1 MLGVPFR
8 PLSRIRPSPHPVRE
22 RGAAKSEADFM
33 TESLSV
39 PDQRALRSAL
49 DAVESDAVP
58 TLDQATALL
67 GACGDELERLLAVAS
82 RLRDSG
88 RAAAGHPGVITYSK
102 KVFLPITTLCRD
114 RCHYCVFVDTPGKLV
129 KKGKAAY
136 LSPEQILEVA
146 RDGAAMGCKEA
157 LFTLGDRPE
166 ERWPV
171 AREWLTEHG
180 YSSTIDYVLAMSR
193 LVLEETG
200 LLPHLNPGVMTW
212 SELQRLR
219 PYAPS
224 MGMMLETTS
233 RALWSEP
240 GGAHYGSPDK
250 DPALRLRV
258 LDDAGRSRI
267 PFSTGVLLGIG
278 ETMRDRAESLFAI
291 RDSHARWGHVQET
304 IVQNFR
310 TKSGTAMQNEPDLA
324 TQQYVAAVAVS
335 RLVMGADAHIQAPP
349 NLTEPHEL
357 HLLVRAGIDDW
368 GGVSPLTP
376 DHVNPERPWP
386 HLDDLARLTSGT
398 GHRLE
403 ERLTAHPA
411 YVLSGEDWIDERILP
426 HVSALAAPSGLARA
440 ELRALGRPWAPSDA
454 VPGTLLAPLGDV
466 LRRAERAPAELADA
480 DYVALLQADGD
491 ALDALTELANR
502 MRRDAVG
509 DEVTFVVNRNV
520 DGGLLGAD
528 GAGSLSFAD
537 IGDLADEAWEQGA
550 TEICVQGA
558 PPAALPG
565 TAFLELARAIKE
577 RRPGLHLHAF
587 RPAEIADGAA
597 RLGISPREFLEAL
610 REHGVDTVPG
620 TAARILDD
628 TVRTVLSGGT
638 DMPASSWIE
647 LITTAHSVGL
657 RSTATMVYGHIETP
671 AQVVAHLRTLA
682 GIQDSTR
689 GFTEFIAMPLVPADS
704 PVLLPAHARPGPSL
718 RESRAVH
725 AVARLMLFGRI
736 DHVQTAWPKLG
747 LGGAGRMLRG
757 GADDL
762 GGLLLGGGTRPVAG
776 AEAGRSLTMT
786 DVRGLAADLGR
797 GLRQRSTTYDVVPG
811 ERLAAAQR
819 AGEWTVLPES
829 VLRSAATP

>member
-1 MLGVPFR
+1 MTDADSVQ
-8 PLSRIRPSPHPVRE
+8 
-22 RGAAKSEADFM
+22 GACAI
-33 TESLSV
+33 
-39 PDQRALRSAL
+39 RSAL
-49 DAVESDAVP
+49 DSAEADAAP

-67 GACGDELERLLAVAS
+67 GARGDELERLLDVAS
-82 RLRDSG
+82 RMRDRG

-114 RCHYCVFVDTPGKLV
+114 RCHYCVFVDTPGKLA

-136 LSPEQILEVA
+136 LSPEQILDVA
-146 RDGAAMGCKEA
+146 RQGAAMGCKEA

-180 YSSTIDYVLAMSR
+180 YTSTLDYVQAMAG

-212 SELQRLR
+212 PELQRLR

-250 DPALRLRV
+250 DPVLRLRV
-258 LDDAGRSRI
+258 LEDAGRSRI

-291 RDSHARWGHVQET
+291 RGAHERWGHVQET

-324 TQQYVAAVAVS
+324 TLQYVAAVAVA
-335 RLVMGADAHIQAPP
+335 RLVMGADAHIQVPP

-386 HLDDLARLTSGT
+386 HLDDLARLTSET

-403 ERLTAHPA
+403 ERLTAHPR
-411 YVLSGEDWIDERILP
+411 YVLGGEEWIDERVLP
-426 HVSALAAPSGLARA
+426 HVAALAAPSGLARV
-440 ELRALGRPWAPSDA
+440 ELRPSGQQWRPPRRAPGA
-454 VPGTLLAPLGDV
+454 LLAPLGGP
-466 LRRAERAPAELADA
+466 LRRAERAPASLADA
-480 DYVALLQADGD
+480 DYVALLHADGD
-491 ALDALTELANR
+491 ALDALTELANGVR
-502 MRRDAVG
+502 SDAVG
-509 DEVTFVVNRNV
+509 DEITYVVNRNI
-520 DGGLLGAD
+520 DGALLAAD
-528 GAGSLSFAD
+528 GLARVTLAD
-537 IGDLADEAWEQGA
+537 IGDLADEAWDHGA
-550 TEICVQGA
+550 TEICVQGV

-565 TAFLELARAIKE
+565 SAYLDLVRAVKG
-577 RRPGLHLHAF
+577 RQPRLHLHAF
-587 RPAEIADGAA
+587 RPAEVADGAA

-610 REHGVDTVPG
+610 REQGLDTVPG

-628 TVRTVLSGGT
+628 TVRGVLSGGT
-638 DMPASSWIE
+638 DMPAAAWIE
-647 LITTAHSVGL
+647 IVTTAHRVGL
-657 RSTATMVYGHIETP
+657 RSTATMVYGHVETP

-682 GIQDSTR
+682 RIQDRTG
-689 GFTEFIAMPLVPADS
+689 GFTEFIAMPFVPADS
-704 PVLLPAHARPGPSL
+704 SVPLPVHVRPGPSL

-725 AVARLMLFGRI
+725 AVARLMLAGRI
-736 DHVQTAWPKLG
+736 DHVQAAWPKLG
-747 LGGAGRMLRG
+747 LGGARRMLMS
-757 GADDL
+757 GADDM
-762 GGLLLGGGTRPVAG
+762 GGLLLGGGTSPGAG
-776 AEAGRSLTMT
+776 AEAGRALTLT
-786 DVRGLAADLGR
+786 DARRLAAELGR
-797 GLRQRSTTYDVVPG
+797 GLRQRSTTYDVVPP
-811 ERLAAAQR
+811 ER
-819 AGEWTVLPES
+819 
-829 VLRSAATP
+829 RSAAQGAREPAVRPEAILRPLALP

>member
-1 MLGVPFR
+1 MTDAVSEHG
-8 PLSRIRPSPHPVRE
+8 E
-22 RGAAKSEADFM
+22 RAI
-33 TESLSV
+33 
-39 PDQRALRSAL
+39 RSAL
-49 DAVESDAVP
+49 DSVESDA
-58 TLDQATALL
+58 TLTLERATALL
-67 GACGDELERLLAVAS
+67 GARGDELDRLLTVAS
-82 RLRDSG
+82 RLRDQG

-114 RCHYCVFVDTPGKLV
+114 RCHYCVFVDTPGKLA
-129 KKGKAAY
+129 KKGKDAY

-146 RDGAAMGCKEA
+146 RQGAAMGCKEA

-166 ERWPV
+166 ERWPI

-180 YSSTIDYVLAMSR
+180 YSSTLDYVQAMSR

-250 DPALRLRV
+250 DPELRLRV
-258 LDDAGRSRI
+258 LEDAGRGRI

-291 RDSHARWGHVQET
+291 RDAHERWGHVQET

-324 TQQYVAAVAVS
+324 TQQYVAAVAVA

-386 HLDDLARLTSGT
+386 HLDDLARITSET

-411 YVLSGEDWIDERILP
+411 YVRGGEEWIDERILP

-440 ELRALGRPWAPSDA
+440 ELRASGQPWGQPRTA
-454 VPGTLLAPLGDV
+454 PGTLLAPWGEL
-466 LRRAERAPAELADA
+466 LRRAERAPASLADS

-491 ALDALTELANR
+491 GLEALTELANEVR
-502 MRRDAVG
+502 SSAVG
-509 DEVTFVVNRNV
+509 DDVTYVVNRNV
-520 DGGLLGAD
+520 DGAKLAAEGAE
-528 GAGSLSFAD
+528 SLTLAA
-537 IGDLADEAWEQGA
+537 IGDLADEAWEHGA

-565 TAFLELARAIKE
+565 SAYLELVSAIKQ
-577 RRPGLHLHAF
+577 RQPGLHLHAF
-587 RPAEIADGAA
+587 RPAEVADGAA

-620 TAARILDD
+620 TGARILDD
-628 TVRTVLSGGT
+628 TVRAVLSGGT
-638 DMPASSWIE
+638 DMPAASWIQ
-647 LITTAHSVGL
+647 LVTTAHGVGL

-671 AQVVAHLRTLA
+671 AQVVAHLRTLTR
-682 GIQDSTR
+682 IQDSTG
-689 GFTEFIAMPLVPADS
+689 GFTEFIGMPFVPADS
-704 PVLLPAHARPGPSL
+704 PVPLPAHARPGPSP

-725 AVARLMLFGRI
+725 AVARLMLAGRI
-736 DHVQTAWPKLG
+736 DHVQAAWPKLG
-747 LGGAGRMLRG
+747 LGGARRMLRS

-762 GGLLLGGGTRPVAG
+762 GGLLLGGGTRPDAG
-776 AEAGRSLTMT
+776 AEAGRSLTIT
-786 DVRGLAADLGR
+786 DAQGLAAELGR
-797 GLRQRSTTYDVVPG
+797 GLRQRSTTYDIVPP
-811 ERLAAAQR
+811 ERRAAAR
-819 AGEWTVLPES
+819 RVRESTVLPES
-829 VLRSAATP
+829 VLWPPASP

>member
-1 MLGVPFR
+1 MTDTVSVQNER
-8 PLSRIRPSPHPVRE
+8 DIRVALDSVE
-22 RGAAKSEADFM
+22 NGAA
-33 TESLSV
+33 
-39 PDQRALRSAL
+39 
-49 DAVESDAVP
+49 P

-67 GACGDELERLLAVAS
+67 SARGDELERLLTVAS
-82 RLRDSG
+82 RLRDRG
-88 RAAAGHPGVITYSK
+88 QVTAGHPGVITYSK

-114 RCHYCVFVDTPGKLV
+114 RCHYCIFVDTPGKLL
-129 KKGKAAY
+129 KKGKDAY
-136 LSPEQILEVA
+136 LSPEQILDVA
-146 RDGAAMGCKEA
+146 RQGAQMGCKEV

-233 RALWSEP
+233 RSLWSEP
-240 GGAHYGSPDK
+240 GGAHFGSPDK

-258 LDDAGRSRI
+258 LEDAGRSRI
-267 PFSTGVLLGIG
+267 PFTTGILLGIG

-291 RDSHARWGHVQET
+291 RDSHERWGHVQET

-324 TQQYVAAVAVS
+324 TQEYVAAVAVA

-349 NLTEPHEL
+349 NLTEPDEL

-386 HLDDLARLTSGT
+386 QLDDLARMTAAA

-403 ERLTAHPA
+403 ERLTAHPT
-411 YVLSGEDWIDERILP
+411 YVNGGEDWIDERLRP
-426 HVSALAAPSGLARA
+426 FVTALAAPSGLAQP
-440 ELRALGRPWAPSDA
+440 ELRGSGQPWGPAKTAPA
-454 VPGTLLAPLGDV
+454 TLLAPLGEM
-466 LRRAERAPAELADA
+466 LRRAEKAPAALSDR
-480 DYVALLQADGD
+480 DYVTLLSADGD
-491 ALDALTELANR
+491 ALDALTALADGVR
-502 MRRDAVG
+502 STTVG
-509 DEVTFVVNRNV
+509 DEITYVANRNI
-520 DGGLLGAD
+520 D
-528 GAGSLSFAD
+528 GALCGAEGPNGLTLPE
-537 IGDLADEAWEQGA
+537 IGDLADEAWAQGA

-558 PPAALPG
+558 LPATLPG
-565 TAFLELARAIKE
+565 STYRELVSAIKL
-577 RRPGLHLHAF
+577 RQPGLHLHAF
-587 RPAEIADGAA
+587 RPAEVADGAA
-597 RLGISPREFLEAL
+597 RLGISPREFLESL
-610 REHGVDTVPG
+610 RESGLDSVPG

-628 TVRTVLSGGT
+628 TVRGLLSGGT
-638 DMPASSWIE
+638 DIPVASWID
-647 LITTAHSVGL
+647 LVTTAHSVGL
-657 RSTATMVYGHIETP
+657 RSTATMVYGHVETP

-682 GIQDSTR
+682 SIQDQTG
-689 GFTEFIAMPLVPADS
+689 GFTEFIAMPFVPADS
-704 PVLLPAHARPGPSL
+704 PVPLPADARPGPTL

-725 AVARLMLFGRI
+725 AVARLMLSGRI
-736 DHVQTAWPKLG
+736 DHLQAAWPKLG
-747 LGGAGRMLRG
+747 LAGAGRILQG

-762 GGLLLGGGTRPVAG
+762 GGLLLGSAIRPGTG
-776 AEAGRSLTMT
+776 AEAGRSLKLT
-786 DVRGLAADLGR
+786 DAQKLAGELGR
-797 GLRQRSTTYDVVPG
+797 GLRQRTTSYGLVSP
-811 ERLAAAQR
+811 ERRAATQR
-819 AGEWTVLPES
+819 AQTGSPAPEQ
-829 VLRSAATP
+829 LRVMPSTR